1 MDTLLEAI
9 NDNDNENKFSD
20 DKNLYSSECTDY
32 EFSMENLKNAIEQ
45 KNVTENDKKNLYN
58 FQ

>member
-9 NDNDNENKFSD
+9 NDNENKFSD

-45 KNVTENDKKNLYN
+45 KNVTENDKKNITKN
-58 FQ
+58 